1 MTRLMDQ
8 EQENLWD
15 SVQILSQ
22 INAEKAKAVF
32 KVTIEKSLQQLGIT
46 VPVFS
51 TIRLSVPSTDR
62 LSQLRQIEK
71 KMREAYAHQEKEK
84 AYEYLVDYIER
95 LSQMTEDDPLVVR
108 KKLLASLLNERYKRK
123 PKWSA
128 KRYRLSA
135 SLAPL
140 LSKQVAA
147 AYYTTSEVAKKLG
160 LSDQTIRRMCEKG
173 KFPGAYKTDGGHW
186 RIPRKIFI
194 TTPEQD
200 ERAEEALQQID
211 IKNQKAGYV
220 DEFDL

>member
-1 MTRLMDQ
+1 VTRLMDQ

-22 INAEKAKAVF
+22 INVEKAKAVF

-46 VPVFS
+46 FPVFS

-84 AYEYLVDYIER
+84 AYEYLVDYIEQ
-95 LSQMTEDDPLVVR
+95 LSQMTEDDPLMVR
-108 KKLLASLLNERYKRK
+108 KKLLASLLNERHKRK
-123 PKWSA
+123 LKWSA
-128 KRYRLSA
+128 KKYRLSA

-186 RIPRKIFI
+186 RIPREIFI

-200 ERAEEALQQID
+200 ERAEEVLQRID

>member
-1 MTRLMDQ
+1 VTSLMDQ

-22 INAEKAKAVF
+22 INVEKAKSVF

-46 VPVFS
+46 SPIFS
-51 TIRLSVPSTDR
+51 TIPLSVPNTDR

-84 AYEYLVDYIER
+84 AYEYLVDYIEQ
-95 LSQMTEDDPLVVR
+95 LSQMAEEDPLAVR
-108 KKLLASLLNERYKRK
+108 KKLLASLLAEHHKRK
-123 PKWSA
+123 PK
-128 KRYRLSA
+128 KYRLSA
-135 SLAPL
+135 SSAPL
-140 LSKQVAA
+140 LSKQVAT
-147 AYYTTSEVAKKLG
+147 AYYTTTEVAKKLG

-186 RIPRKIFI
+186 RIPQEIFI
-194 TTPEQD
+194 TTSEQD
-200 ERAEEALQQID
+200 ERTEEVLKRID